1 MSSMACQHWPM
12 PHAHFHQVQADL
24 RESYRAL
31 TNAIPDVMAGYG
43 VLHDAAFV
51 EGALDVKTKELIALS
66 IAITRECD
74 GCIAAHGRNLA
85 RLGATTPEVAEMIGV
100 AITMNGGPGLV
111 WGPRALQAFQEYSG
125 SQGTSGEHEEPRVAS
140 TGEPAGS

>member
-1 MSSMACQHWPM
+1 M

-24 RESYRAL
+24 RDSYHAL
-31 TNAIPDVMAGYG
+31 TAAIPDVMAGYG
-43 VLHDAAFV
+43 ALHDAAFI
-51 EGALDVKTKELIALS
+51 EGALDIKTKELIALS

-85 RLGATTPEVAEMIGV
+85 RLGATTEEVAEMIGV

-111 WGPRALQAFQEYSG
+111 WGPRALEAFLEYRDG
-125 SQGTSGEHEEPRVAS
+125 AS
-140 TGEPAGS
+140 AAPPAATAPPTKA

>member
-1 MSSMACQHWPM
+1 
-12 PHAHFHQVQADL
+12 
-24 RESYRAL
+24 
-31 TNAIPDVMAGYG
+31 MAGYG